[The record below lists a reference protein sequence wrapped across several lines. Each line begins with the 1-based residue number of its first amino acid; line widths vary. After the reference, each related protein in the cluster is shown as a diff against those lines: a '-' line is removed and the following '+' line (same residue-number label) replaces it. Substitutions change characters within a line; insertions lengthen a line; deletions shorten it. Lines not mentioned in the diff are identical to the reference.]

1 MLSTISICFQN
12 KRSLL
17 RDILLTQHLLGGLA
31 TLTLSYVNCVKN
43 ISRLAGQGNCQCFL
57 LTSHVET
64 CTELYC
70 KLQQSENLNNSTAI
84 CPTFHSVK
92 GNRLNEFT
100 NFLCLTKEKTSS
112 QHFCRCELNEWILK
126 HHFIAH

>member
-1 MLSTISICFQN
+1 MRVKVLSTISICSQN

-31 TLTLSYVNCVKN
+31 ILTLSYVNCVKN
-43 ISRLAGQGNCQCFL
+43 ILRLAGQGNCQCFL

-70 KLQQSENLNNSTAI
+70 KLQQSENLNNSTASA
-84 CPTFHSVK
+84 SVQPFIQLMVI
-92 GNRLNEFT
+92 GSNN
-100 NFLCLTKEKTSS
+100 S
-112 QHFCRCELNEWILK
+112 QIFCV
-126 HHFIAH
+126 